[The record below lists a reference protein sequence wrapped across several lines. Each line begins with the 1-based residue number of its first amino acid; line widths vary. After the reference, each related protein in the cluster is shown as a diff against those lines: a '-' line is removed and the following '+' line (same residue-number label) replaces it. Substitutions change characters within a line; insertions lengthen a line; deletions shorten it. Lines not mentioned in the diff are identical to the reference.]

1 MEKSPPVSGSLS
13 GKVVLPCHFSTMPT
27 SSPSQKTGTDYLR
40 IKWTKI
46 ERGSE
51 LTVLVAQNGVI
62 KIGHGYKNRVSVP
75 SHPEDVG
82 DASLTVVKLRAS
94 DAGLYRCEVM
104 YGIEDT
110 QDTVTLDV
118 NGVVFHY
125 RASSSRYTLT
135 FEQAK
140 QTCKDVGATIASVE
154 QLNAAYEDGFD
165 QCDAGWM
172 EDQTVRYP
180 ITKPRAGCYGDK
192 MGKPGVRTYGV
203 RHPTE
208 TYDVYCYVDK
218 LEGEVFFTPA
228 LSKVTLKEAEEE
240 CATKGAVLA
249 STGHLHSA
257 WRNGLDRCDYGW
269 LSDGSVRYP
278 IAVARTQCG
287 GGLLGVRTLY
297 RYRNQTGFPSPTEKF
312 GAYCFKDS
320 SCSIASVLM
329 VNVSPINEDALSES
343 LLKCMKIHLRKSRT
357 HHFSLAA
364 SGCGS
369 AVPTS
374 GCIPGRNQTTHTVH
388 ERKDSTNL
396 LALSVLFIS
405 TTDAA
410 LKNVVSLYNL
420 RSSFP
425 LLVLLFDFLPF
436 MSLYIKSIPSKKM
449 KSKPKAENRNLD
461 IGTHQGSVMYFS
473 NCSNCSVISQSWTE
487 IHFKM
492 DLNPTACTIQA
503 RDTTSLTLLLDK
515 VTSVLFSPSN
525 EPKVSSRLKLKMYQI
540 KTFKAD
546 TPKIRLEKEI
556 QKHNNHTDKYIIVAN
571 GSFRLTILTVQY
583 PERKQSLNSHQ
594 YRLTSVPVLGVSAL
608 ATPALPV
615 RPSLS
620 GFNSYTQTTSVVLQ
634 IEPIKETTAVELT
647 VEGVMQP
654 SERITL
660 SEASSSTP
668 AKSTSAVLLLETT
681 TKKAPVLE
689 STSPEKEF
697 DTEPEVHSKTD
708 AGTVKPTSYDGRVEG
723 DSTKLDEDIS
733 SPIALAYSV
742 TPESKTDGTQLPGT
756 EKTFT
761 HFPEDAGAKE
771 TVTGEETATDSP
783 SMFSTSMASPFKE
796 FTTRHVE
803 HDEVSEIVIVPTV
816 TSATGVD
823 KTDDIL
829 TEKTETPF
837 MTTVDNVVDYDA
849 FPQGGDTFYSVST
862 SEFAGHVDLQTTPV
876 LPVLQSL
883 LTIKPFP
890 PQSDVEDDAMEYPEK
905 NETDMF
911 TRQQVQLTS
920 VKEDKTESVSIS
932 ELLSSPTSLSDQK
945 PKGDDQA
952 KDGSG
957 SEILKASSVPRAFAS
972 TTSTETHTQQNVHVA
987 PESVS
992 PDASLSVKLTEKIL
1006 HAVGAT
1012 EGPEKGRSE
1021 EYVTTMSISHLS
1033 SSFQPSDELLSG
1045 SGDVPV
1051 PTETTRLI
1059 SSQPPGSEVKS
1070 TFITEYQPSIREVEK
1085 TSAHPTALTAEAEG
1099 SPLYKED
1106 ATVAAI
1112 ADADSQ
1118 STLTTSLVREIKRPT
1133 QQAKPDHSHVER
1145 NGIIATYEPITV
1157 GSQTTKNDYLGH
1169 EQSSTV
1175 IDLITTPEIT
1185 LSSAVTDFDT
1195 EESIEST
1202 SSVAQTSGAG
1212 TSEKLKDLPIT
1223 EQPEISVA
1231 ASTPLTL
1238 LFSKTPVVTIMQSG
1252 VSEESSGMSPETY
1265 FELRSTEEVPTEST
1279 ILKSSVISFT
1289 VGRPEFAGETSV
1301 PLQVHNTTN
1310 IISTET
1316 SEDLVKEVVSS
1327 KETAPTSASEKIV
1340 IVDTVKYMNLPVTD
1354 EEGSTG
1360 SEIDSVTHTTVSI
1373 LQKEVTTTQT
1383 LEDYKST
1390 ASPETDFDQTMTPL
1404 DKVET
1409 EIFVE
1414 GQPPT
1419 QPSPDDENGSGTFFP
1434 SYVTSPKHVELI
1446 TTRATHL
1453 SFTPT
1458 VDIELTS
1465 DTTDVQD
1472 TTKKFTSVFEPT
1484 ESAKHYVSTETI
1496 TILPEPSKLPLG
1508 GAALF
1513 PGEKQTSEEQDAA
1526 EGSAMSTPE
1535 HIQTLPESTTLSF
1548 LPIEVGS
1555 PTKEESSIIHETST
1569 ASPTDITTP
1578 QSVISTKGYYIT
1590 HTPDLHEE
1598 ATVPKHEEVKPSD
1611 KETQTI
1617 MSETSS
1623 SLQEMDS
1630 PTTGQIIELDN
1641 ISEPTKDTVSS
1652 VQHVGQTVIVF
1663 KQTEGSA
1670 DAEEVSTT
1678 QSTVFLMS
1686 AVTTVPDSSTYSK
1699 VETTTET
1706 PPILTES
1713 DAADDTTKD
1722 MVIIEESQS
1731 KLPESP
1737 KEEGVGP
1744 DTVPDIDSE
1753 YFTTATRPYTGEKPT
1768 PPAQAMDSTA
1778 SPELQGTPANE
1789 THPQFD
1795 GINVII
1801 VEILGKNASV
1811 YGVVSV
1817 FSLVFS
1823 GQNTNFLFHFKIAVS
1838 CAQQLGYISEALL
1851 SSLICFTVTLLG
1863 GLVISLSRNHYE
1875 SYALTTESDVWLF
1888 TIQKKVTINGQTY
1901 FELSSFFPEEVRC
1914 EKICSIFKYFPPSKT
1929 LSQFLIQM
1937 NLTKIKPLTNISP
1950 SYCMCMAHILMPM
1963 ELRTCNS
1970 AIVLLIILHCVSSVY
1985 LKILEHSFP
1994 CEIDYTSKEYS
2005 KSVLSKILNSRLVHY
2020 SYKWTAASVTLLGL
2034 AGVESGNSSRETPF
2048 MSVLVHELHSTLL
2061 PHTVITFCWCPWCQK
2076 STFSSCEQIKILK
2089 RSTEFVYTSKYHFRE
2104 KPSIKSM
2111 FASIFAS
2118 LFEFTFGMLYNTTH
2132 HNRHTVR
2139 ISAPVML
2146 DNVCIDKVTEILCDH
2161 ALSNDRTVFIA
2172 LECQHCCVTYINNF
2186 TNKHHSIIYTTVD
2199 PLLNLLEGPS
2209 GIAYPRSSE
2218 SESPPQ
2224 IPELMVPSVPNE
2236 PIPSSVEGDPILPWS
2251 GETDG
2256 SSSAVTSTPVLSFIN
2271 GKHLVTLETEHQAA
2285 EEARESDMSHLGTE
2299 NCVLETSTVP
2309 DYSLPEMYEGTTAQD
2324 AQTTDGD
2331 YTMEDG
2337 TVTEKP
2343 LSTTAFAT
2351 TESPLSS
2358 IETKDTS
2365 LLEASVPLM
2374 PSETDEL
2381 SGEGSSGMDVTWSS
2395 TETTETSTLTGTQ
2408 GHQSVPF
2415 QTFTVPILTA
2425 TAGPEN
2431 KTETAKDES
2440 SVSLVAAG
2448 ETISGEDSYFEIF
2461 TLTTISHDRFSDKDT
2476 TSLSKTE
2483 DMHAEEDRSEATSFV
2498 AQTHTQLPT
2507 TSSVFPKHEEKQEST
2522 ASPADSREEQA
2533 IIADGDT
2540 TLSPVSVS
2548 INVSK
2553 ILSSTSM
2560 EISGEIHSK
2569 GPLTPLDT
2577 KASSAEILR
2586 SPSLSPSLTTTT
2598 DVSTAQPSRQEA
2610 TTPSKDEFIIPER
2623 DFSGD
2628 GEHVELTSK
2637 ALTIASGDES
2647 PETPTKLSFLTDSPL
2662 PDTTVT
2668 QREREQTETSQRE
2681 ETDLESVGSG
2691 EEPAKMESVTLLSTV
2706 LPTPTVSSTF
2716 YTDEEFFPPES
2727 ETSSTAP
2734 PAETHVSVMVDEHT
2748 VGEVLASASD
2758 DTKSTAPSSFSS
2770 VVYQQFDEHGVL
2782 HSSPTSGQV
2791 ESSTKEF
2798 VATTKPYEKKQTTSS
2813 VIIFTEE
2820 ELNEDEIFSTVTS
2833 GVTISSETTVT
2844 PIPQSEQT
2852 TYEDEEATVKEHTLK
2867 DETVPDTFT
2876 AEGEDVELSTLLPST
2891 PSDAYSVKDSD
2902 VVVTE
2907 SFQGT
2912 TLLPD
2917 VAHHPST
2924 EDLAVS
2930 ISHEADTSLHEK
2942 EITPSPTSSLSD
2954 WILEENIKSR
2964 EKSTVEPPI
2973 PQEPGVP
2980 ALGDKEQEHTG
2991 PETAGSETTPK
3002 EDDREDSSA
3011 SPTAKI
3017 KELEGAV
3024 TYFTDLEPTNTQ
3036 TPSLMHSI
3044 DLPSTVASPGI
3055 EPSGSSTQSEPDPE
3069 SHHTQDRETVVEGMP
3084 PLLEDNST
3092 DPEIPSSGEM
3102 VHMPGHDSCEDHLCR
3117 NGGSCYPR
3125 GQSYICTCP
3134 PGYSGEHCEIDIDEC
3149 HSNPCRNGGTCIDS
3163 LNSFT
3168 CVCLPSYAGALCEQD
3183 TETCDYGWHKFQGH
3197 CYKYFAHRRT
3207 WDAAERECRLQG
3219 AHLTSIL
3226 SHEEQLF
3233 VNRLGHDYQW
3243 IGLNDKMFEQDFRWT
3258 DGRPLQYENWR
3269 PNQPDSFFSSGE
3281 DCVVMIWHENG
3292 QWNDVPCNYHLTYT
3306 CKKGTVA
3313 CGQPPVVQNA
3323 RAFGTMRPRY
3333 EINSLVRY
3341 HCKEGFIQRH
3351 VPTIKCR
3358 GDGRWD
3364 EPKISCL
3371 SPLFVASTYQRAY
3384 VNMYYNNAR
3393 WNSNG
3398 SQRHRHRWAVR
3409 QDKAR

>member
-1 MEKSPPVSGSLS
+1 MLLNIKHILWLCCMLPLSAAALQESTVIMKMEKSPPVSGSLS

-46 ERGSE
+46 EHGSE

-312 GAYCFKDS
+312 GAYCFK
-320 SCSIASVLM
+320 
-329 VNVSPINEDALSES
+329 
-343 LLKCMKIHLRKSRT
+343 
-357 HHFSLAA
+357 
-364 SGCGS
+364 
-369 AVPTS
+369 
-374 GCIPGRNQTTHTVH
+374 GR
-388 ERKDSTNL
+388 
-396 LALSVLFIS
+396 
-405 TTDAA
+405 
-410 LKNVVSLYNL
+410 
-420 RSSFP
+420 
-425 LLVLLFDFLPF
+425 
-436 MSLYIKSIPSKKM
+436 
-449 KSKPKAENRNLD
+449 
-461 IGTHQGSVMYFS
+461 
-473 NCSNCSVISQSWTE
+473 
-487 IHFKM
+487 
-492 DLNPTACTIQA
+492 
-503 RDTTSLTLLLDK
+503 
-515 VTSVLFSPSN
+515 
-525 EPKVSSRLKLKMYQI
+525 
-540 KTFKAD
+540 
-546 TPKIRLEKEI
+546 
-556 QKHNNHTDKYIIVAN
+556 
-571 GSFRLTILTVQY
+571 
-583 PERKQSLNSHQ
+583 
-594 YRLTSVPVLGVSAL
+594 
-608 ATPALPV
+608 
-615 RPSLS
+615 
-620 GFNSYTQTTSVVLQ
+620 
-634 IEPIKETTAVELT
+634 EPIKETTAVELT

-708 AGTVKPTSYDGRVEG
+708 AGISYAPAGTVKPTSYDGRVEG

-837 MTTVDNVVDYDA
+837 MTTVDNVVDYDLNTEIPLQA

-911 TRQQVQLTS
+911 TRQQVQMTS

-1145 NGIIATYEPITV
+1145 NGTYEPITV

-1289 VGRPEFAGETSV
+1289 VGSPEFAGETSV

-1327 KETAPTSASEKIV
+1327 KETAPTSATEKIV

-1434 SYVTSPKHVELI
+1434 SYVTSPKQVELI

-1458 VDIELTS
+1458 VDVELTS

-1811 YGVVSV
+1811 
-1817 FSLVFS
+1817 
-1823 GQNTNFLFHFKIAVS
+1823 
-1838 CAQQLGYISEALL
+1838 
-1851 SSLICFTVTLLG
+1851 
-1863 GLVISLSRNHYE
+1863 
-1875 SYALTTESDVWLF
+1875 
-1888 TIQKKVTINGQTY
+1888 
-1901 FELSSFFPEEVRC
+1901 
-1914 EKICSIFKYFPPSKT
+1914 
-1929 LSQFLIQM
+1929 
-1937 NLTKIKPLTNISP
+1937 
-1950 SYCMCMAHILMPM
+1950 
-1963 ELRTCNS
+1963 
-1970 AIVLLIILHCVSSVY
+1970 
-1985 LKILEHSFP
+1985 
-1994 CEIDYTSKEYS
+1994 
-2005 KSVLSKILNSRLVHY
+2005 
-2020 SYKWTAASVTLLGL
+2020 
-2034 AGVESGNSSRETPF
+2034 
-2048 MSVLVHELHSTLL
+2048 
-2061 PHTVITFCWCPWCQK
+2061 
-2076 STFSSCEQIKILK
+2076 
-2089 RSTEFVYTSKYHFRE
+2089 
-2104 KPSIKSM
+2104 
-2111 FASIFAS
+2111 
-2118 LFEFTFGMLYNTTH
+2118 
-2132 HNRHTVR
+2132 
-2139 ISAPVML
+2139 
-2146 DNVCIDKVTEILCDH
+2146 
-2161 ALSNDRTVFIA
+2161 
-2172 LECQHCCVTYINNF
+2172 
-2186 TNKHHSIIYTTVD
+2186 D

-2285 EEARESDMSHLGTE
+2285 EEARGDQFVSVSPAESDMSHLGTE

-2577 KASSAEILR
+2577 VEFEGSGQKASSAEILR

-2833 GVTISSETTVT
+2833 GVTHDNAKVHDFSTEESIIDVDIKIEKPVVESSPPYSPFILTAEAGGVTPVTITPQTSQTREDFEGSTDGIFTSKTPVSETRLWDFEAISSETTVT

-2954 WILEENIKSR
+2954 KEESTPSETISGVHPILDSSEDPELVIHLRTTIFPESGISPSKSSFEELNSEESSSQKPPTDWILEENIKSR

-2973 PQEPGVP
+2973 PQESTDSIVSATSRDFHIFAESPSVSSVVQEPGVP

-3069 SHHTQDRETVVEGMP
+3069 SHHTQDREAETSVSPPGWPGETTQYPLTKDYEDITHRETVVEGMP

-3371 SPLFVASTYQRAY
+3371 SPSTYQRAY

-3409 QDKAR
+3409 QDKARR

>member
-1 MEKSPPVSGSLS
+1 PESTVIMKMEKSPPVSGSLS

-46 ERGSE
+46 EHGSE

-140 QTCKDVGATIASVE
+140 QTCKDVGATIATVD

-203 RHPTE
+203 RHPME

-218 LEGEVFFTPA
+218 LEGKVFYTPA

-249 STGHLHSA
+249 TTGHLHSA

-297 RYRNQTGFPSPTEKF
+297 RYRNQTGFPNPTEKF
-312 GAYCFKDS
+312 GAYCFKGNFSHS

-329 VNVSPINEDALSES
+329 VNASPINEFICSQRTIYVTQCGDVTSPGFFLSTVGAQIVHPLS
-343 LLKCMKIHLRKSRT
+343 LLLMFL
-357 HHFSLAA
+357 
-364 SGCGS
+364 
-369 AVPTS
+369 
-374 GCIPGRNQTTHTVH
+374 CIPGRNQTAHTVH
-388 ERKDSTNL
+388 ERKDS
-396 LALSVLFIS
+396 FIS
-405 TTDAA
+405 TTDA
-410 LKNVVSLYNL
+410 LKNVVSLYYL

-425 LLVLLFDFLPF
+425 LL
-436 MSLYIKSIPSKKM
+436 
-449 KSKPKAENRNLD
+449 
-461 IGTHQGSVMYFS
+461 
-473 NCSNCSVISQSWTE
+473 
-487 IHFKM
+487 
-492 DLNPTACTIQA
+492 QA
-503 RDTTSLTLLLDK
+503 RDTTSLTLLLDE
-515 VTSVLFSPSN
+515 VTSVLFNPKFKIKSSSMNLSPTA
-525 EPKVSSRLKLKMYQI
+525 VHQHR
-540 KTFKAD
+540 KTFKEAD
-546 TPKIRLEKEI
+546 TSKIRLEKEI
-556 QKHNNHTDKYIIVAN
+556 RERKAIII
-571 GSFRLTILTVQY
+571 SFLWSAPFPFILTILTVEY
-583 PERKQSLNSHQ
+583 PERKQSSTCVLDSLQ
-594 YRLTSVPVLGVSAL
+594 YRLASVPVLGVSALAL

-620 GFNSYTQTTSVVLQ
+620 G
-634 IEPIKETTAVELT
+634 
-647 VEGVMQP
+647 
-654 SERITL
+654 R
-660 SEASSSTP
+660 
-668 AKSTSAVLLLETT
+668 
-681 TKKAPVLE
+681 
-689 STSPEKEF
+689 
-697 DTEPEVHSKTD
+697 
-708 AGTVKPTSYDGRVEG
+708 TVKPTSYDGRVEG
-723 DSTKLDEDIS
+723 DSTNLDEDIS
-733 SPIALAYSV
+733 PPIALAYSF
-742 TPESKTDGTQLPGT
+742 TPESKTDGAQLPGT

-771 TVTGEETATDSP
+771 TVTGEETATDSS
-783 SMFSTSMASPFKE
+783 SMFSTSMASPFEE
-796 FTTRHVE
+796 FTARPVE
-803 HDEVSEIVIVPTV
+803 HDEV
-816 TSATGVD
+816 
-823 KTDDIL
+823 
-829 TEKTETPF
+829 
-837 MTTVDNVVDYDA
+837 MDNVMDYDLNTEIPLQA
-849 FPQGGDTFYSVST
+849 FPQGGDTFLLVST
-862 SEFAGHVDLQTTPV
+862 SE
-876 LPVLQSL
+876 
-883 LTIKPFP
+883 
-890 PQSDVEDDAMEYPEK
+890 
-905 NETDMF
+905 
-911 TRQQVQLTS
+911 
-920 VKEDKTESVSIS
+920 
-932 ELLSSPTSLSDQK
+932 
-945 PKGDDQA
+945 
-952 KDGSG
+952 
-957 SEILKASSVPRAFAS
+957 
-972 TTSTETHTQQNVHVA
+972 
-987 PESVS
+987 
-992 PDASLSVKLTEKIL
+992 
-1006 HAVGAT
+1006 
-1012 EGPEKGRSE
+1012 SE

-1059 SSQPPGSEVKS
+1059 SSQPPGSEVM
-1070 TFITEYQPSIREVEK
+1070 
-1085 TSAHPTALTAEAEG
+1085 
-1099 SPLYKED
+1099 
-1106 ATVAAI
+1106 
-1112 ADADSQ
+1112 
-1118 STLTTSLVREIKRPT
+1118 PT
-1133 QQAKPDHSHVER
+1133 QQAKPDHSHIER
-1145 NGIIATYEPITV
+1145 NGMEATYEPITV
-1157 GSQTTKNDYLGH
+1157 ASQTTKNDYLGH

-1185 LSSAVTDFDT
+1185 LSSAVTDFET

-1202 SSVAQTSGAG
+1202 SAVAQTSGAG

-1223 EQPEISVA
+1223 EQPDISVA
-1231 ASTPLTL
+1231 AFTPLTL
-1238 LFSKTPVVTIMQSG
+1238 IF
-1252 VSEESSGMSPETY
+1252 
-1265 FELRSTEEVPTEST
+1265 
-1279 ILKSSVISFT
+1279 
-1289 VGRPEFAGETSV
+1289 
-1301 PLQVHNTTN
+1301 
-1310 IISTET
+1310 
-1316 SEDLVKEVVSS
+1316 
-1327 KETAPTSASEKIV
+1327 
-1340 IVDTVKYMNLPVTD
+1340 
-1354 EEGSTG
+1354 
-1360 SEIDSVTHTTVSI
+1360 
-1373 LQKEVTTTQT
+1373 
-1383 LEDYKST
+1383 
-1390 ASPETDFDQTMTPL
+1390 ASPETDFDKTMTPL

-1453 SFTPT
+1453 SFTPK

-1472 TTKKFTSVFEPT
+1472 TTKKSTSVFEPT
-1484 ESAKHYVSTETI
+1484 ESAKHDVSTETI
-1496 TILPEPSKLPLG
+1496 TILPEPSRLPLG
-1508 GAALF
+1508 GAALY
-1513 PGEKQTSEEQDAA
+1513 PGEKQTSEEQDAE

-1535 HIQTLPESTTLSF
+1535 HIQTLPESMTLSF

-1555 PTKEESSIIHETST
+1555 PTTEESSIIHETST
-1569 ASPTDITTP
+1569 ASPTDITTS
-1578 QSVISTKGYYIT
+1578 QSVISTKGHYIT

-1598 ATVPKHEEVKPSD
+1598 ATVPKQEVKPSD

-1617 MSETSS
+1617 MSETRS

-1630 PTTGQIIELDN
+1630 PTTGQLVELDY

-1699 VETTTET
+1699 VETTTEK

-1713 DAADDTTKD
+1713 NAADDTTKD
-1722 MVIIEESQS
+1722 MVIIEESQA
-1731 KLPESP
+1731 KIPESP

-1753 YFTTATRPYTGEKPT
+1753 YFTTATRPYTVEKPT
-1768 PPAQAMDSTA
+1768 APAQAMDSTA
-1778 SPELQGTPANE
+1778 SPELQGTPGNE
-1789 THPQFD
+1789 THPQLD

-1801 VEILGKNASV
+1801 VEILGKNAS
-1811 YGVVSV
+1811 GEL
-1817 FSLVFS
+1817 FFFLVTPCLDRE
-1823 GQNTNFLFHFKIAVS
+1823 NTNFLFHFKMAVSVKKRITWS

-1863 GLVISLSRNHYE
+1863 GLATLAIDY
-1875 SYALTTESDVWLF
+1875 LTTKSNIWLF
-1888 TIQKKVTINGQTY
+1888 TIQTIAPDSVISPCSSQLTAGSPLKLSSTWMGDLLGKTKVAAGRGVSGASRGCSPCELPNKALNHRFLCCKVTAHHSAVLVW
-1901 FELSSFFPEEVRC
+1901 FDRV
-1914 EKICSIFKYFPPSKT
+1914 
-1929 LSQFLIQM
+1929 
-1937 NLTKIKPLTNISP
+1937 LTNR
-1950 SYCMCMAHILMPM
+1950 H
-1963 ELRTCNS
+1963 
-1970 AIVLLIILHCVSSVY
+1970 LLDVSGLGQFVS
-1985 LKILEHSFP
+1985 E
-1994 CEIDYTSKEYS
+1994 
-2005 KSVLSKILNSRLVHY
+2005 
-2020 SYKWTAASVTLLGL
+2020 WTAASVTLLGL
-2034 AGVESGNSSRETPF
+2034 TGVESDCLPIGNSSRETPF

-2061 PHTVITFCWCPWCQK
+2061 PH
-2076 STFSSCEQIKILK
+2076 
-2089 RSTEFVYTSKYHFRE
+2089 
-2104 KPSIKSM
+2104 
-2111 FASIFAS
+2111 
-2118 LFEFTFGMLYNTTH
+2118 
-2132 HNRHTVR
+2132 
-2139 ISAPVML
+2139 
-2146 DNVCIDKVTEILCDH
+2146 
-2161 ALSNDRTVFIA
+2161 FIA
-2172 LECQHCCVTYINNF
+2172 LECQHCCVMYIHAPFFSLNNF
-2186 TNKHHSIIYTTVD
+2186 TNKHHSIIYTRKTLKYIPFD

-2236 PIPSSVEGDPILPWS
+2236 PIPSAVEGDPILPWS
-2251 GETDG
+2251 GEPDG

-2285 EEARESDMSHLGTE
+2285 EEAR
-2299 NCVLETSTVP
+2299 
-2309 DYSLPEMYEGTTAQD
+2309 AQD

-2351 TESPLSS
+2351 TESPFSS

-2365 LLEASVPLM
+2365 VLEASVPLM

-2395 TETTETSTLTGTQ
+2395 TETIETST
-2408 GHQSVPF
+2408 HQSVPF

-2448 ETISGEDSYFEIF
+2448 EKISGEDSYFEIF

-2476 TSLSKTE
+2476 
-2483 DMHAEEDRSEATSFV
+2483 A
-2498 AQTHTQLPT
+2498 
-2507 TSSVFPKHEEKQEST
+2507 KQ
-2522 ASPADSREEQA
+2522 A
-2533 IIADGDT
+2533 
-2540 TLSPVSVS
+2540 
-2548 INVSK
+2548 
-2553 ILSSTSM
+2553 
-2560 EISGEIHSK
+2560 
-2569 GPLTPLDT
+2569 
-2577 KASSAEILR
+2577 
-2586 SPSLSPSLTTTT
+2586 
-2598 DVSTAQPSRQEA
+2598 
-2610 TTPSKDEFIIPER
+2610 
-2623 DFSGD
+2623 
-2628 GEHVELTSK
+2628 
-2637 ALTIASGDES
+2637 
-2647 PETPTKLSFLTDSPL
+2647 
-2662 PDTTVT
+2662 
-2668 QREREQTETSQRE
+2668 ETSQRE

-2691 EEPAKMESVTLLSTV
+2691 EQPAKMESVTLLSTV

-2716 YTDEEFFPPES
+2716 YTDEEFFPPEL

-2748 VGEVLASASD
+2748 VGVVLASASD
-2758 DTKSTAPSSFSS
+2758 DTKSTAPSPFSS
-2770 VVYQQFDEHGVL
+2770 VVYQQFDEHRVL

-2798 VATTKPYEKKQTTSS
+2798 SATTKPYEKKQTTSS
-2813 VIIFTEE
+2813 VIIFTED
-2820 ELNEDEIFSTVTS
+2820 ELNEDELFSTVTS
-2833 GVTISSETTVT
+2833 AISSETTV
-2844 PIPQSEQT
+2844 
-2852 TYEDEEATVKEHTLK
+2852 KEHTPK

-2876 AEGEDVELSTLLPST
+2876 AEGEDAELSTLLPST

-2930 ISHEADTSLHEK
+2930 ISHEADTTLHEK
-2942 EITPSPTSSLSD
+2942 EITPSPTSSFTD
-2954 WILEENIKSR
+2954 WILEENITSR
-2964 EKSTVEPPI
+2964 EGSTVEPPI
-2973 PQEPGVP
+2973 PQESTDSIVSATSRDFHIFAESPSVSSVVQKPGVP
-2980 ALGDKEQEHTG
+2980 AVGDKEQEHTG

-3017 KELEGAV
+3017 KELEEAV
-3024 TYFTDLEPTNTQ
+3024 TYFTDLEPTHTQ

-3044 DLPSTVASPGI
+3044 DLPSTVASPG
-3055 EPSGSSTQSEPDPE
+3055 
-3069 SHHTQDRETVVEGMP
+3069 
-3084 PLLEDNST
+3084 
-3092 DPEIPSSGEM
+3092 
-3102 VHMPGHDSCEDHLCR
+3102 HDSCEDHLCH

-3371 SPLFVASTYQRAY
+3371 SPSTYQRAY

-3409 QDKAR
+3409 QDKARR